1 MKSRILV
8 FIQFFVIFLM
18 LLPVLMARTQYVGIG
33 LLLIVLGLLVG
44 WSALQKNPLGN
55 FNIRPDIKEECNL
68 ITEGIY
74 AYIRHPMYASVLL
87 SMLGVTFVYFSVY
100 ELVLFFILLV
110 NMVTKMLY
118 EESLWHCE
126 GEAYKEYAKRTKRL
140 IPFVF

>member
-18 LLPVLMARTQYVGIG
+18 LLPILTARTQYTGIG
-33 LLLIVLGLLVG
+33 VLLIVLGLLVG

-100 ELVLFFILLV
+100 ELVLFLILLV
-110 NMVTKMLY
+110 NMLTKMLY

-126 GEAYKEYAKRTKRL
+126 GAAYKEYAKRTKRL